1 MSDSTTEC
9 GEAAGVDAD
18 DAARATAAATMFSLT
33 TLFALPTLTLA
44 SLLAGVRI
52 PDTLIWV
59 AVSGA
64 VAFAAL
70 FAAGA
75 VLLFANAPF
84 EVVAT
89 RVTRVARHFGKRVTP
104 RNVRH
109 QRDDMRRLLGRR
121 WHAAL
126 ASSLGTWLFDF
137 LSLALV
143 PFGLGAEPRLS
154 LVLLAFTAAK
164 ILGMVPITPGGL
176 GIVEAGLSGLL
187 ALIGVPF
194 ATAIIATLGY
204 RIVSYWLSIPVGVV
218 AWLLFNSRHS
228 LTRRAATT
236 RR

>member
-1 MSDSTTEC
+1 
-9 GEAAGVDAD
+9 
-18 DAARATAAATMFSLT
+18 
-33 TLFALPTLTLA
+33 
-44 SLLAGVRI
+44 
-52 PDTLIWV
+52 
-59 AVSGA
+59 
-64 VAFAAL
+64 
-70 FAAGA
+70 
-75 VLLFANAPF
+75 
-84 EVVAT
+84 
-89 RVTRVARHFGKRVTP
+89 
-104 RNVRH
+104 
-109 QRDDMRRLLGRR
+109 
-121 WHAAL
+121 
-126 ASSLGTWLFDF
+126 
-137 LSLALV
+137 LV